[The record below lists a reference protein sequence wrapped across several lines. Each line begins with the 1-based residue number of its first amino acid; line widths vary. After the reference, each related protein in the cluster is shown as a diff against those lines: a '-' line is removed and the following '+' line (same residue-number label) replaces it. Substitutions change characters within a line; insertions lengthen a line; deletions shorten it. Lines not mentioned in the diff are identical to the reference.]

1 LFDPEWGIRR
11 LRLVAL
17 IVALCASAAAAVP
30 ASACQEGLRPA
41 NTAQLFFG
49 RSTVAGEVTE
59 ADWRAFLDAEVSP
72 RFPDGLSVSDVYG
85 QWKSPAGDFVREDS
99 KALFIVLSGRP
110 DEQQRLDLIRDA
122 YKRRF
127 HQQSVLLVEQKA
139 CVAF

>member
-1 LFDPEWGIRR
+1 M
-11 LRLVAL
+11 RLVAL
-17 IVALCASAAAAVP
+17 IAATACLSAAFAAP
-30 ASACQEGLRPA
+30 AGACPEGLREA
-41 NTAQLFFG
+41 STAQLFFG
-49 RSTVAGEVTE
+49 RSISFTGQVSD

-99 KALFIVLSGRP
+99 KALFIVLAGRP

>member
-1 LFDPEWGIRR
+1 MR
-11 LRLVAL
+11 LAAL
-17 IVALCASAAAAVP
+17 IAAACLCAAFAAPAAACP
-30 ASACQEGLRPA
+30 EGLREA
-41 NTAQLFFG
+41 STAQLFFG
-49 RSTVAGEVTE
+49 RSIDFTGQVSE

-99 KALFIVLSGRP
+99 KALFIVLAGRP

>member
-1 LFDPEWGIRR
+1 M
-11 LRLVAL
+11 RLVAL
-17 IVALCASAAAAVP
+17 IAAAACLSAASAVP
-30 ASACQEGLRPA
+30 AGACPEGLREA

-49 RSTVAGEVTE
+49 RSISFTGQVSD

-99 KALFIVLSGRP
+99 KALFIVLAGRP

>member
-1 LFDPEWGIRR
+1 
-11 LRLVAL
+11 LRLFAL
-17 IVALCASAAAAVP
+17 FAVVTLCASAAAAVP
-30 ASACQEGLRPA
+30 ASACPQGLRQA
-41 NTAQLFFG
+41 DTVQLFFG
-49 RSTVAGEVTE
+49 RSTGWTGEVSE
-59 ADWRAFLDAEVSP
+59 ADWRSFLDAEVSP

-85 QWKSPAGDFVREDS
+85 QWKSPAGDFVREES
-99 KALFIVLSGRP
+99 KALFIVLAGRP